1 MTRRMGS
8 PVFSA
13 ASGRRRTNMVQKTY
27 ARPARGPGS
36 RLRLMPRRA
45 PRRPRSGTCGRRA
58 HTFSPAAP
66 ANCFLPRR
74 GRPQM
79 RIKID
84 SPRVRVRSQK
94 AGANPPATPR
104 WSRKTPMLRHPG
116 GLSPRRNRGL
126 LLITTLG
133 GYAEWHSCAKSHICS
148 KPMQIRRRRLT
159 D

>member
-1 MTRRMGS
+1 MG
-8 PVFSA
+8 
-13 ASGRRRTNMVQKTY
+13 QKTY

-45 PRRPRSGTCGRRA
+45 PRRLRSGTCGRRA

-84 SPRVRVRSQK
+84 SPRVLVPVRSQE
-94 AGANPPATPR
+94 AGANPPAAPR
-104 WSRKTPMLRHPG
+104 WSRKTPMLRYPG
-116 GLSPRRNRGL
+116 GLSPRRTRGL
-126 LLITTLG
+126 LLLTTLG
-133 GYAEWHSCAKSHICS
+133 GYAERHSS
-148 KPMQIRRRRLT
+148 
-159 D
+159 